1 MNTENLLIQRV
12 VGNTP
17 SGPITKIARDGDT
30 LWEMAELTE
39 KYKLQLAIKLL
50 VRNTDFNK

>member
-1 MNTENLLIQRV
+1 MNIENLLIQRV

-17 SGPITKIARDGDT
+17 SGPRTKIARDGDP

-39 KYKLQLAIKLL
+39 KYKLRLATK
-50 VRNTDFNK
+50 